1 LSGFFDSL
9 TTAILPVFV
18 VPVIAYVLGWRGI
31 FDRASVEGINRF
43 AFTLAIPSV
52 TFYLIV
58 TADVSAFAW
67 EPMLTYFACELTLYA
82 STALLARFAFGV
94 GPRESLLL
102 GMTATFS
109 NTVIFVLPIARTLY
123 GDAASLPVVA
133 IITIDSTVVF
143 AGTVIVMDILD
154 HREGGVLK
162 VLTML
167 ARNPLVMAL
176 GLGAVVA
183 GFGIALHPGIV
194 TFTRFVGNAAPPA
207 SLFALGVIMSAVPF
221 SRFGGASLLAATV
234 KVVAMPLIVVSALTY
249 RGEVGDWPDMM
260 SLIAAGPCGAMPF
273 VIALRYG
280 VATDRIAAAI
290 IMSTVASTLILA
302 VLA

>member
-1 LSGFFDSL
+1 LSGFFDALS
-9 TTAILPVFV
+9 TAILPVFA
-18 VPVIAYVLGWRGI
+18 VPLIAYVLGWRGV

-43 AFTLAIPSV
+43 TFTLAIPSIN
-52 TFYLIV
+52 FYLLV
-58 TADVSAFAW
+58 TADLSAFAW
-67 EPMLTYFACELTLYA
+67 TPLLTYFGCELALYA
-82 STALLARFAFGV
+82 GTALLARFVFGA

-133 IITIDSTVVF
+133 IITLDSTVVF
-143 AGTVIVMDILD
+143 ASTVIVMDVLD
-154 HREGGVLK
+154 HREGGIAK
-162 VLTML
+162 VATML
-167 ARNPLVMAL
+167 MRNPLVVAL
-176 GLGAVVA
+176 GLGATVTM
-183 GFGIALHPGIV
+183 FRIPLHEGIV

-207 SLFALGVIMSAVPF
+207 SLFALGVIMSAVPLN
-221 SRFGGASLLAATV
+221 RFGGASLAAAMV
-234 KVVAMPLIVVSALTY
+234 KVVAMPLIISGVLAI
-249 RGEVGDWPDMM
+249 RGQSGAWPEMLE
-260 SLIAAGPCGAMPF
+260 LIAAGPCGAMPF

-290 IMSTVASTLILA
+290 IMSTVASTFILA